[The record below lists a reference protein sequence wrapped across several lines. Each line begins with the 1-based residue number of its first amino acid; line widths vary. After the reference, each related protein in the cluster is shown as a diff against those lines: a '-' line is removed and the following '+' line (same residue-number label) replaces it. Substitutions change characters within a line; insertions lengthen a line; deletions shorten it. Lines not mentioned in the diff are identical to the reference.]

1 MQVGFSNIASVTGF
15 GVNSGICCDSCM
27 IVFISCTDPVSD
39 EVEGSGTAVE
49 PSYVVE
55 APSSG
60 NEGSSE
66 GGQQHQSD
74 QVRGSLAYSQPL
86 AITGPAG
93 GGNSAGG
100 AAAAAVASTEGGGGP
115 SSGTEIAVPS
125 R

>member
-1 MQVGFSNIASVTGF
+1 M
-15 GVNSGICCDSCM
+15 
-27 IVFISCTDPVSD
+27 SD

-55 APSSG
+55 TPSSG

-66 GGQQHQSD
+66 GQQQQQQSD

-86 AITGPAG
+86 AITGPPTA
-93 GGNSAGG
+93 GNSAG
-100 AAAAAVASTEGGGGP
+100 AAAASTEGGGQPGSS

-125 R
+125 RSVQHFFSFLN

>member
-1 MQVGFSNIASVTGF
+1 M
-15 GVNSGICCDSCM
+15 
-27 IVFISCTDPVSD
+27 SD

-55 APSSG
+55 TPSSG

-66 GGQQHQSD
+66 GQQQQQQSD

-86 AITGPAG
+86 AITGPPTA
-93 GGNSAGG
+93 GNSAG
-100 AAAAAVASTEGGGGP
+100 AAAASTEGGGQPGS

-125 R
+125 RSVQQFFFIP

>member
-1 MQVGFSNIASVTGF
+1 M
-15 GVNSGICCDSCM
+15 
-27 IVFISCTDPVSD
+27 SD

-60 NEGSSE
+60 NEGLSE
-66 GGQQHQSD
+66 GQQQQQSD

-86 AITGPAG
+86 AITGPTPA
-93 GGNSAGG
+93 GNSAGAT
-100 AAAAAVASTEGGGGP
+100 AAPTEGGGQPGA

-125 R
+125 RSVK

>member
-1 MQVGFSNIASVTGF
+1 M
-15 GVNSGICCDSCM
+15 
-27 IVFISCTDPVSD
+27 SD

-55 APSSG
+55 TPSSG

-66 GGQQHQSD
+66 GQQHQPQSD

-86 AITGPAG
+86 AITGPPTA
-93 GGNSAGG
+93 GNSAG
-100 AAAAAVASTEGGGGP
+100 AAAASTEGEGQPGSS

-125 R
+125 RSVQPFFSIP

>member
-1 MQVGFSNIASVTGF
+1 M
-15 GVNSGICCDSCM
+15 
-27 IVFISCTDPVSD
+27 SD

-55 APSSG
+55 TPSSG

-66 GGQQHQSD
+66 GQQQQSD

-86 AITGPAG
+86 AITGPPTA
-93 GGNSAGG
+93 GNSA
-100 AAAAAVASTEGGGGP
+100 ASTEGGGQPGSS

-125 R
+125 RSVQLFFFHSLIDTALTNSLKF

>member
-1 MQVGFSNIASVTGF
+1 M
-15 GVNSGICCDSCM
+15 
-27 IVFISCTDPVSD
+27 SD

-55 APSSG
+55 TPSSG

-66 GGQQHQSD
+66 GQQQQQQSD

-86 AITGPAG
+86 AITGPPTA
-93 GGNSAGG
+93 GNSA
-100 AAAAAVASTEGGGGP
+100 ASTEGGGQPGS

-125 R
+125 RSVQQVFFSFLNSQIYNSQYMFPIPTF

>member
-1 MQVGFSNIASVTGF
+1 M
-15 GVNSGICCDSCM
+15 
-27 IVFISCTDPVSD
+27 SD

-55 APSSG
+55 TPSSG

-66 GGQQHQSD
+66 GQQQQPQSD

-86 AITGPAG
+86 AITGPPTA
-93 GGNSAGG
+93 GNSAG
-100 AAAAAVASTEGGGGP
+100 AAAASTEGGGQPGS

-125 R
+125 RSVQPFFSIP

>member
-1 MQVGFSNIASVTGF
+1 M
-15 GVNSGICCDSCM
+15 
-27 IVFISCTDPVSD
+27 SD

-93 GGNSAGG
+93 G
-100 AAAAAVASTEGGGGP
+100 AAAAAAASTEGGGGP

>member
-1 MQVGFSNIASVTGF
+1 M
-15 GVNSGICCDSCM
+15 
-27 IVFISCTDPVSD
+27 SD

-55 APSSG
+55 TPSSG

-66 GGQQHQSD
+66 GTQQPSD

-86 AITGPAG
+86 AITGPPTA
-93 GGNSAGG
+93 GNSAG
-100 AAAAAVASTEGGGGP
+100 AAAASTEGGGQPGSS

-125 R
+125 RSVQLFFFHSLIDTALTNSLKF